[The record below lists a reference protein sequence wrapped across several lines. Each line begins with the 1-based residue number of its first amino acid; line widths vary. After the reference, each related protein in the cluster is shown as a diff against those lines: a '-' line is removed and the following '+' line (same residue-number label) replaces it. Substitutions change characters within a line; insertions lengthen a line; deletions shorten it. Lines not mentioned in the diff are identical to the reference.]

1 MPKLHPAPAAD
12 VADDVFAELQSYL
25 AGPERPAPPGFRLKL
40 AALLASTIGRVR
52 LFETTEGRRT
62 KLLEFAVGGGVE
74 AADTGIAAARL
85 ATAAERA
92 GLHAGEDVEVA
103 LDLTVDPATGSLSI
117 DLAAERVLEGQDL
130 ASLAAAAAPGP
141 APPVRDFDL
150 PLDDS
155 YLTAADA
162 ARLLGVAKSTVTR
175 RIEKNELVGFRVFK
189 NALRIPRDQFM
200 DGDVVDGL
208 ADVLALFAIDGEN
221 GETVIDHKSAWAFLG
236 STVYPGDA
244 APRPIDRLRAASPG
258 RAGGAAV
265 AELARVKRSLDHGD
279 HI

>member
-1 MPKLHPAPAAD
+1 M
-12 VADDVFAELQSYL
+12 
-25 AGPERPAPPGFRLKL
+25 
-40 AALLASTIGRVR
+40 
-52 LFETTEGRRT
+52 
-62 KLLEFAVGGGVE
+62 
-74 AADTGIAAARL
+74 
-85 ATAAERA
+85 
-92 GLHAGEDVEVA
+92 A

-130 ASLAAAAAPGP
+130 ATAAERRVRGGPRPRWRIAIAAAPDP

-200 DGDVVDGL
+200 NGDVVDGL
-208 ADVLALFAIDGEN
+208 ADVLALFAIDGED
-221 GETVIDHKSAWAFLG
+221 GETVIDHKSAWAFLA